1 MICAARK
8 PRRCTPPGTRPPGC
22 AREKHTV
29 LAALA
34 RHAGLATAD
43 PETETAKDVWELA
56 VFGLPGRLSFTA
68 ICQPWLRETV
78 KRWAADELPRHRG
91 AGAGRVVRAL
101 VGSVAHLSR
110 SLRGSRPDHG
120 DRPTA
125 LGRRDIESFLHRLAY
140 LAATGQI
147 SPELRAKICR
157 DVKRVLG
164 RDPGARA
171 DPPRRPRPRSGQRLH
186 PGLRRRPGRARTR

>member
-1 MICAARK
+1 MAWAHEMR
-8 PRRCTPPGTRPPGC
+8 
-22 AREKHTV
+22 A
-29 LAALA
+29 
-34 RHAGLATAD
+34 
-43 PETETAKDVWELA
+43 W
-56 VFGLPGRLSFTA
+56 
-68 ICQPWLRETV
+68 
-78 KRWAADELPRHRG
+78 WAADELPRHRG

-164 RDPGARA
+164 RIRA
-171 DPPRRPRPRSGQRLH
+171 L
-186 PGLRRRPGRARTR
+186 GLTRPGGPAPVWAATSPWPSATSRPSPNAVNPAATSPGDHGAAVRSRCYAEAILVTEHQDADCYPPSSGYGWCPPEPC